1 MDTTAAPEHSSREDI
16 RTKVVE
22 ALGSVLGEDTI
33 AVLNVTDSTRL
44 FSDLQLGSIEV
55 VSLVEAIEKYYPL
68 GDQFFT
74 WVSKLS
80 YRAMAHLTV
89 GDIVDFIDH
98 AQH

>member
-1 MDTTAAPEHSSREDI
+1 MSDTTVTDNSSRDDI

-22 ALGSVLGEDTI
+22 ALGTVLGEDTI
-33 AVLNVTDSTRL
+33 AVLDVKDSTRL

-55 VSLVEAIEKYYPL
+55 VALVEAISKDYPL
-68 GDQFFT
+68 GDQFFE
-74 WVSKLS
+74 WVSKQS
-80 YRAMAHLTV
+80 YWAMAHLTV